1 MENRT
6 LKTAFLI
13 LIISTIFS
21 YVYLGVCTRVSLASN
36 LENNLLDNNENTYND
51 NIIKMEYSNLNN
63 YLSKFTKYYGIKD
76 TMSLIELNSYDI
88 TMVKDNNKY
97 IYSATLNKN
106 VAKKYFI
113 DYYKNKDVKIVIY
126 FNKTKYSDLNV
137 LELYNKVNEEE
148 TTRNKI
154 VASLIPEIGN
164 GGDKYWQWYGYNHR
178 VEWCAV
184 FVSYIANQNGILNTK
199 VPKFVWVKVGVDYYK
214 ERNLLKTPKEYTPKP
229 ADVIFFDWNNNGVID
244 HVGYVEKVVN
254 NTVYTIEGN
263 VDYKDVRRKKYPL
276 NSSYIYAYGV
286 LDFSDKK
293 SL

>member
-36 LENNLLDNNENTYND
+36 VENNLLDNINTYND
-51 NIIKMEYSNLNN
+51 NIIRIEYSKLNN
-63 YLSKFTKYYGIKD
+63 YLSKIIKYYGIKD
-76 TMSLIELNSYDI
+76 TMSLIKLNSYDI

-97 IYSATLNKN
+97 IYSATLNKD
-106 VAKKYFI
+106 VVKKYFI
-113 DYYKNKDVKIVIY
+113 DYYNDKDVKIEIY
-126 FNKTKYSDLNV
+126 FNKAKYSNLNV
-137 LELYNKVNEEE
+137 IELYNEVNKEEI
-148 TTRNKI
+148 TRNKI

-199 VPKFVWVKVGVDYYK
+199 VPKFVWVKIGVDYYK
-214 ERNLLKTPKEYTPKP
+214 ERNLLKTPKEYIPKP
-229 ADVIFFDWNNNGVID
+229 ADIIFFDWNNNGVID
-244 HVGYVEKVVN
+244 HVGYVEKVIDN
-254 NTVYTIEGN
+254 KVYTIEGN
-263 VDYKDVRRKKYPL
+263 VDHKDVRRKKYPL

-286 LDFSDKK
+286 LDFSDKN